1 MKRVVVGVLLCL
13 AVAAGPA
20 AQSQLKYGVTVTTS
34 DKTVDL
40 TKLKTYSWFN
50 GQPAP
55 NKTIDAQIV
64 AAVDRELKALG
75 MTKADPGPGDA
86 LVTYFAL
93 RRTDSDMKSK
103 PDAQGGR
110 ALIAVGTLSVGL
122 FNPGTKKEI
131 VRLRLD
137 KPIDTDPAQSE
148 TMINNAVTEMFAKYP
163 TKKK

>member
-1 MKRVVVGVLLCL
+1 MKQVVVGAILCL

-20 AQSQLKYGVTVTTS
+20 AQLKYGVTVTTS

-75 MTKADPGPGDA
+75 MTKAEPGPGDA

-93 RRTDSDMKSK
+93 RRTDSDIKSK

-110 ALIAVGTLSVGL
+110 AQIAVGTLSVGL

>member
-1 MKRVVVGVLLCL
+1 MKRVVVGLLLCL

-20 AQSQLKYGVTVTTS
+20 AQSQLKYGVTVTA
-34 DKTVDL
+34 DKTVDF

-64 AAVDRELKALG
+64 AAVDRELQAVGLNKA
-75 MTKADPGPGDA
+75 ASAPGDV

-93 RRTDSDMKSK
+93 RRSDSNMKAK

-110 ALIAVGTLSVGL
+110 EQIAVGTLSVGL
-122 FNPGTKKEI
+122 FNPGTKKELL
-131 VRLRLD
+131 RLRLD
-137 KPIDTDPAQSE
+137 KPIDTDPAKSE
-148 TMINNAVTEMFAKYP
+148 AMINSAVAELFTKYP
-163 TKKK
+163 TKTKK